1 MELCIHY
8 LQKSVEEMEKD
19 GELSDDTFIIFRFP
33 RMNLYGRE
41 SDGKGYVKVHC
52 DEETDQ
58 MQEIE
63 IEIANV

>member
-1 MELCIHY
+1 MDAH
-8 LQKSVEEMEKD
+8 
-19 GELSDDTFIIFRFP
+19 TH
-33 RMNLYGRE
+33 E